1 MKILVVDDMISMR
14 HVMIHMLRDLGYND
28 IDEASDDVQALD
40 KLNKGQY
47 NLLIT
52 DYYMPKIDGKQLLE
66 RIRHKESLSDL
77 AVLMVSCEDDKKKIK
92 SLITAKIS
100 GFIIKPFTSNTLK
113 KQIKWIESCHCSHTK
128 IIARKAA
135 KDATKVAQINE

>member
-28 IDEASDDVQALD
+28 IDEASDGVQALD
-40 KLNKGQY
+40 KLNKGTY
-47 NLLIT
+47 HLLIT

-92 SLITAKIS
+92 SLIDAKIS
-100 GFIIKPFTSNTLK
+100 GFIVKPFTSNTLK
-113 KQIKWIESCHCSHTK
+113 KQIQWIESCDCSHAK
-128 IIARKAA
+128 IIAQKAA
-135 KDATKVAQINE
+135 KDAAKEM